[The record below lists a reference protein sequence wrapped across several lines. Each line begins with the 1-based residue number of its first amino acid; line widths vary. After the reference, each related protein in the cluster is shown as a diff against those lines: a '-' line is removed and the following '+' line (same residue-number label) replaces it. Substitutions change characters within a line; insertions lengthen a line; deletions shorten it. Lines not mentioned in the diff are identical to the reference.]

1 MKKILIFILA
11 IASALTMFACKKEDD
26 GLKAFKTAVAAT
38 DPAVIEVDT
47 KMMTAAGELA
57 SKATTTYNEDGSF
70 TLVYWY
76 EQFNTSANGAS
87 DELKTKIEK
96 TVTCDKDGK
105 YSDGG
110 DLAGTSTA
118 TTGHKLNLGAKKLS
132 YKISADKNVLT
143 ATVKAADTEAVL
155 GVSIAADVT
164 LVVAKNADA
173 VVSLTL
179 NYTLET
185 GAVEVVCNYK

>member
-26 GLKAFKTAVAAT
+26 GLNAFKTAVAAT

-87 DELKTKIEK
+87 DELKTRIEK

-118 TTGHKLNLGAKKLS
+118 TTGHKLNLGAKKLQPT
-132 YKISADKNVLT
+132 ISEDGKVLT
-143 ATVKAADTEAVL
+143 VTVGAANTKAVL
-155 GVSIAADVT
+155 GVEYAQDVV
-164 LVVAKNADA
+164 LVITINDGKVI
-173 VVSLTL
+173 S
-179 NYTLET
+179 YTMSYTNEF
-185 GAVEVVCNYK
+185 GAVSVVCTYK